1 MHAWRVV
8 APSYCLKASL
18 HAADVLLRIAGP
30 IQSHADTAGVPATQV
45 ASIAVTVWFNYVG
58 SRVKFWIT
66 WPVALAGAFITWF
79 FIADLTGLDL
89 AEQVCAASSFIRRL
103 DKLTAFAE
111 GHRAAS
117 NGLALASSHISNF

>member
-1 MHAWRVV
+1 MDCSDHAPRSE
-8 APSYCLKASL
+8 PL
-18 HAADVLLRIAGP
+18 AAAHL
-30 IQSHADTAGVPATQV
+30 QV

-89 AEQVCAASSFIRRL
+89 AEQVCAAV
-103 DKLTAFAE
+103 
-111 GHRAAS
+111 
-117 NGLALASSHISNF
+117 ALV

>member
-1 MHAWRVV
+1 M
-8 APSYCLKASL
+8 
-18 HAADVLLRIAGP
+18 
-30 IQSHADTAGVPATQV
+30 

-89 AEQVCAASSFIRRL
+89 AEQVCTAVSFFEI
-103 DKLTAFAE
+103 LTSLLHPHNDV
-111 GHRAAS
+111 GVQR
-117 NGLALASSHISNF
+117 